1 MNAIN
6 SARLFM
12 RCYDVESIFADS
24 SSLGCFQVV
33 SHNLGCSKGKNKSTE
48 IIFSFS
54 NFENLEMLGKLK
66 QAF

>member
-33 SHNLGCSKGKNKSTE
+33 SHNLGCSKGKNNYSNQPKLFLLSR
-48 IIFSFS
+48 ISKIFKC
-54 NFENLEMLGKLK
+54 LES
-66 QAF
+66 